1 MACRTPRPARGG
13 GTMTVGETAPSPRP
27 EHLAVRGNPV
37 RGLYGRER
45 ELAVLDDLA
54 GQSGGGAGGALVVR
68 GEAGIGKSAL
78 LAAVI
83 AQARD
88 HGTRVLSTTGVQSE
102 ARLPFA
108 GLPQL
113 LRPIPHLA
121 EALPPPQPAA
131 LLAAV
136 GLAEEV
142 APGLFL
148 VRVAP

>member
-68 GEAGIGKSAL
+68 GQAGLGKSAL
-78 LAAVI
+78 LAA
-83 AQARD
+83 ASSQATD
-88 HGTRVLSTTGVQSE
+88 HGTPLPSPTTVQ
-102 ARLPFA
+102 A
-108 GLPQL
+108 
-113 LRPIPHLA
+113 PH
-121 EALPPPQPAA
+121 
-131 LLAAV
+131 
-136 GLAEEV
+136 
-142 APGLFL
+142 
-148 VRVAP
+148 

>member
-83 AQARD
+83 AHAR
-88 HGTRVLSTTGVQSE
+88 GPRTPVLATTRVQSE
-102 ARLPFA
+102 ARLPFTSLHPL
-108 GLPQL
+108 LP
-113 LRPIPHLA
+113 P
-121 EALPPPQPAA
+121 LPPPAYPT
-131 LLAAV
+131 
-136 GLAEEV
+136 
-142 APGLFL
+142 P
-148 VRVAP
+148 PP

>member
-27 EHLAVRGNPV
+27 EHLAAGDPV

-68 GEAGIGKSAL
+68 GQAGIGKSAL

-88 HGTRVLSTTGVQSE
+88 HRTRVLSPTGVQSG
-102 ARLPFA
+102 ARLPFP
-108 GLPQL
+108 GPPDPPP
-113 LRPIPHLA
+113 PIPPPA
-121 EALPPPQPAA
+121 QPPPP
-131 LLAAV
+131 
-136 GLAEEV
+136 
-142 APGLFL
+142 P
-148 VRVAP
+148 PP